1 MFENF
6 PHLFRLLVCL
16 VLSTGLHAGLVLYDR
31 DTPPAG
37 TGLSHAPV
45 TVSLLP
51 ATDVVLPAEN
61 NISAPVA
68 TPVAPRA
75 TPLPVVAQASV
86 KALRSK
92 RPVPDTSPAS
102 KDSRQARVVEAASLQ
117 DVEPGTGVSSLE
129 TVCLPPQGEPAES
142 SQLSW
147 QPSPADADVTGAA
160 TALTGS
166 TNKQKAVAFQR
177 LEEGGASSTPL
188 HQDLVEA
195 VPDYLSN
202 PLPEYPY
209 LARKKHWEGVVWL
222 LVDVAADGSVDKLRV
237 DQSCGHRVLDRTA
250 SQAVRRWQFTP
261 AKRAGLPV
269 FSQVRVPVRFQL
281 EDD

>member
-6 PHLFRLLVCL
+6 PHLFRLLFCL
-16 VLSTGLHAGLVLYDR
+16 VLSTGLHGGLVLYDWG
-31 DTPPAG
+31 TPPAG
-37 TGLSHAPV
+37 TSLSHSQV

-51 ATDVVLPAEN
+51 AADVALPLEN
-61 NISAPVA
+61 NISPPVA
-68 TPVAPRA
+68 TPAAPRA
-75 TPLPVVAQASV
+75 TPLPVVAQKSM

-92 RPVPDTSPAS
+92 RPVPDTNAAS
-102 KDSRQARVVEAASLQ
+102 KDSRQARVAEAASLP
-117 DVEPGTGVSSLE
+117 DVEPRTGDSSLE
-129 TVCLPPQGEPAES
+129 KVCLPPQGEPTD
-142 SQLSW
+142 LSHISV
-147 QPSPADADVTGAA
+147 QSRQSDAVVTGAV

-166 TNKQKAVAFQR
+166 ANKQQAVAFQR
-177 LEEGGASSTPL
+177 VEEGEASSTPL

-195 VPDYLSN
+195 VPDYRSN

-222 LVDVAADGSVDKLRV
+222 LVDVAADGSVDELRV

-269 FSQVRVPVRFQL
+269 LSQVRVPVRFQL